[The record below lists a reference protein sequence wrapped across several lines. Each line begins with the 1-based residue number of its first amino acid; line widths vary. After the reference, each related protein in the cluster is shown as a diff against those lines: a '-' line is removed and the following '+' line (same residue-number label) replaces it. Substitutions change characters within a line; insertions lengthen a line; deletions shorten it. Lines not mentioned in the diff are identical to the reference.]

1 MKKEKE
7 QPKDFESALA
17 SLETRVRQLEAGDLP
32 LEESLKVFE
41 EGMAEAAF
49 CRKKLEEA
57 EQKVE
62 ILLKGKDGTVRR
74 EPFPASGVPPVI
86 TPSPDLL
93 VADDDVPF

>member
-17 SLETRVRQLEAGDLP
+17 GLETRVRQLEAGDLP
-32 LEESLKVFE
+32 LEESLRVFE

-49 CRKKLEEA
+49 CRQKLEEA

-74 EPFPASGVPPVI
+74 EPFPGTGAPLATNPP
-86 TPSPDLL
+86 PDL